1 MWLYVGWTESED
13 GKGRRWCKQVPATLT
28 TDSGH
33 VPTGSAPIA
42 AAGRQTYT
50 SQKLS
55 LRSSGAGTWVKGNPP
70 AQSRIADS
78 LLNTWIYAPAEKV
91 QNIASSMLPGQILY
105 GDCRKQKPGSRSQ
118 LITRVSQMP
127 LIPSCSTHFD
137 VQNMSRRTRGVQRG
151 FISSTKTCNCSLHR
165 QT

>member
-1 MWLYVGWTESED
+1 MA
-13 GKGRRWCKQVPATLT
+13 KGERRWCKQVPATLT

-50 SQKLS
+50 SSKLS

-78 LLNTWIYAPAEKV
+78 LSNTWLYAPAKKLKILPP
-91 QNIASSMLPGQILY
+91 QCAPASFLD
-105 GDCRKQKPGSRSQ
+105 GDRRKQKPGSRRQ
-118 LITRVSQMP
+118 LITRVFSMP
-127 LIPSCSTHFD
+127 LVPCCSTHFD
-137 VQNMSRRTRGVQRG
+137 VQNMSRRARGLQRG
-151 FISSTKTCNCSLHR
+151 FISSTKSCNCSLHR
-165 QT
+165 QP